1 MTYYENNKDAALNIK
16 VKRVNSWGVLT
27 SQIKDRQGTVNNAR
41 SMSTHTGR
49 GYCKRLTD
57 SVNRKKASARTFF
70 HVRISAKYL
79 TVLFR
84 KLKLGMKQT

>member
-1 MTYYENNKDAALNIK
+1 MTYYENNKDAALNIE

-49 GYCKRLTD
+49 GYSKRLAD
-57 SVNRKKASARTFF
+57 SVNRKKASAHTFF
-70 HVRISAKYL
+70 HMRISAKYL
-79 TVLFR
+79 TVLF
-84 KLKLGMKQT
+84 GS